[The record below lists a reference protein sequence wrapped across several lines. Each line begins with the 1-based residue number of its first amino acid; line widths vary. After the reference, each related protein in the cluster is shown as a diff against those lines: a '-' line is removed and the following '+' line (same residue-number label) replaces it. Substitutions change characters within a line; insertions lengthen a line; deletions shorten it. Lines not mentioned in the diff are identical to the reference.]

1 MAPISSPYDFE
12 APSYEKAMTGIR
24 SRLPRMMD
32 KEYGVT
38 SRAQTKLVPTMLKL
52 LSGMDI
58 VWENKN
64 NGVVQV
70 DFVMGLVQKSTKNV
84 SQKWRLRIDFDPED
98 TSKEKGYHVGFD
110 ACKLGISTEE
120 ALAQEPPWRGH
131 AFVRRPPPHFRNNA
145 HVSCLCGLL
154 QREVQNYKEMTPMP
168 ADSGREWHIGVTAI
182 LHAR

>member
-1 MAPISSPYDFE
+1 MAPASPYDFE

-24 SRLPRMMD
+24 SRLPKMMD

-70 DFVMGLVQKSTKNV
+70 DFVMGLVQKSTENV
-84 SQKWRLRIDFDPED
+84 SQRWRLRIDFDPED
-98 TSKEKGYHVGFD
+98 TTKEKGCHVGFE
-110 ACKLGISTEE
+110 ACKVGISTEE

-131 AFVRRPPPHFRNNA
+131 AFVRRRPPHFRSNA
-145 HVSCLCGLL
+145 YVSCPCGLL
-154 QREVQNYKEMTPMP
+154 QRTVQDYREMTPIP
-168 ADSGREWHIGVTAI
+168 ADSGRDWHITVTAI